1 MQGALLSDC
10 SSRERSGLRSPLLF
24 SFFSFFPF
32 YIALASILRRRRH
45 DARHPRDTTASLS
58 TVQTRERERE
68 RERERSRVEVNRDVT
83 LGTLKN
89 FGARNES
96 VSPNDDPTLPFFVPS
111 CCHRAAR
118 RPLGS
123 LRYPI
128 LDESGQHNLLETR

>member
-68 RERERSRVEVNRDVT
+68 RERER
-83 LGTLKN
+83 
-89 FGARNES
+89 RNES